1 LIFFVYTN
9 NVNLVKRFTKLGG
22 EILKKV
28 TIKDIAKLAGVSPST
43 VSNVIN
49 GVSKCS
55 EDTRN
60 NILALIEEL
69 NYKPNITAKSLVT
82 KHSKLIGF
90 VFKQDNNTDS
100 SFLQNLLY
108 GIQNGIKNF
117 PEYDIISTNIN
128 DSYNLEQWV
137 TKRNLDGIIF
147 LGMFSSNLISKIQ
160 RLNIP
165 ILLID
170 NYFEQIPNINYVYSE
185 DTLGGYLATE
195 HLIKKGCKNIALATG
210 LLNENELFFRRYL
223 GYKSALEDYGI
234 NLNEKL
240 IFETKDIDFK
250 SGRILGGIINQNKD
264 VDGIVSFADI
274 LAIGIIKSLNNKI
287 PNDVLIIGFD
297 NIPGCEY
304 TTPQLS
310 TIDQGIYEKGY
321 QSINILINKIENND
335 KNSTEV
341 QIPIKVIERESTI
354 K

>member
-1 LIFFVYTN
+1 M
-9 NVNLVKRFTKLGG
+9 
-22 EILKKV
+22 KKI

-55 EDTRN
+55 TDTRD

-82 KHSKLIGF
+82 KRSKLIGF
-90 VFKQDNNTDS
+90 VFKQDNEN

-108 GIQNGIKNF
+108 GIQSGIKNF
-117 PEYDIISTNIN
+117 PEYDIITTNIN
-128 DSYNLEQWV
+128 NSYNLEEWI

-195 HLIKKGCKNIALATG
+195 HLIKKKCKHIALATG
-210 LLNENELFFRRYL
+210 SLKENELFFRRYL

-234 NLNEKL
+234 KLDGNL
-240 IFETKDIDFK
+240 IFESKHIDFN
-250 SGRILGGIINQNKD
+250 SGKILGELITQNKNI
-264 VDGIVSFADI
+264 DGIVSLADI
-274 LAIGIIKSLNNKI
+274 LAIGIIKRLNKEYNKI
-287 PNDVLIIGFD
+287 PDDILIIGFD

-321 QSINILINKIENND
+321 KSINILINKIENNNKD
-335 KNSTEV
+335 SIEV
-341 QIPIKVIERESTI
+341 QIPIKIIEREST
-354 K
+354 KK